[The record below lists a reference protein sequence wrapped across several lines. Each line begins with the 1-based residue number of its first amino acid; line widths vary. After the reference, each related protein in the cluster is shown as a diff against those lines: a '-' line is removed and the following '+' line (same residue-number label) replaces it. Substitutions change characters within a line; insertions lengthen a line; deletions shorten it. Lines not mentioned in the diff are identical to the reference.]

1 MNDGGY
7 GMIGK
12 FCGPIMSE
20 LMDVCNTYPIHFV
33 LLYYQ
38 PVEQKTTAKIK

>member
-20 LMDVCNTYPIHFV
+20 MDACNTYLIHFV
-33 LLYYQ
+33 LVYYQ

>member
-1 MNDGGY
+1 MNNGGY

-20 LMDVCNTYPIHFV
+20 MDVCLAYPIQFV
-33 LLYYQ
+33 FVYYQ
-38 PVEQKTTAKIK
+38 PVEQKRLQR